1 MRRSRRSVLF
11 LLLAAAL
18 MVSLTAGCAAKRAE
32 QAIMIAPA
40 QPAPAVEGRAG
51 ATSSAYGGGESPSFA
66 ADAVSVTE
74 RMIIQ
79 TVDMVIVVE
88 DTDAALDLIRTLV
101 VDEKG
106 FIAESRRWLTNEQPY
121 AQVTFR
127 VPASALERAIDALHK
142 MALRIESENRRG
154 EDVTEE
160 YVDLDARLRNLEATE
175 KELLALMT
183 EVRENRG
190 KAEDI
195 LAIYRE
201 ITSVRAQIESLK
213 GRQQYLE
220 RMTAMATINLE
231 IRPKEAPRAV
241 VTKAKWNPLVTLTKA
256 LRGFV
261 EVMQVLADIAIYLL
275 IFSPIVIVPAVILWL
290 IIRWSKRQSARKKG
304 KGAPPQ
310 SQ

>member
-1 MRRSRRSVLF
+1 MRRSRRSVF

-18 MVSLTAGCAAKRAE
+18 MVSLTAGCAAKRTE
-32 QAIMIAPA
+32 QEIMIAPA

-51 ATSSAYGGGESPSFA
+51 ATSSAYGGGEAPSFA

-88 DTDAALDLIRTLV
+88 DTDVALDLIRTLV
-101 VDEKG
+101 ADEKG

-127 VPASALERAIDALHK
+127 VPANALERAIDALHK

-160 YVDLDARLRNLEATE
+160 YVDLEARLRNLEATE

-183 EVRENRG
+183 EVRETRG

-201 ITSVRAQIESLK
+201 
-213 GRQQYLE
+213 
-220 RMTAMATINLE
+220 
-231 IRPKEAPRAV
+231 
-241 VTKAKWNPLVTLTKA
+241 
-256 LRGFV
+256 
-261 EVMQVLADIAIYLL
+261 
-275 IFSPIVIVPAVILWL
+275 
-290 IIRWSKRQSARKKG
+290 
-304 KGAPPQ
+304 
-310 SQ
+310 